1 MTAATP
7 SAHDQKI
14 VAQFTH
20 WARPFSEL
28 ALHAEADGMRRT
40 LAAADL
46 APDMRVLD
54 VACGPGIVA
63 CAAAKLAGHVT
74 GIDLTPAMIEQAK
87 ARQKREGLS
96 NCDWQVGD
104 ATALPFADAGF
115 DRAITRYSFHHMP
128 EPIRALKEMARVTRP
143 GGKVVV
149 IDATPSAQTQAAYDR
164 MESLRDP
171 SHASAL
177 TREQL
182 RALGRA
188 AGLAETAIDFYR
200 LDAQLQA
207 LADPSDM
214 AALTALFEADIAGKE
229 DRIGVEAR
237 RDADGI
243 VFRFPISILAWT
255 R

>member
-1 MTAATP
+1 MTAS

-14 VAQFTH
+14 VAQFTR

-46 APDMRVLD
+46 APDLAVLD

-74 GIDLTPAMIEQAK
+74 GIDLTPAMIGEAK
-87 ARQKREGLS
+87 ARQAREGLS
-96 NCDWQVGD
+96 NCAWQVGD
-104 ATALPFADAGF
+104 ATALPFADASF

-128 EPIRALKEMARVTRP
+128 APFHALKEMARVTKP

-149 IDATPSAQTQAAYDR
+149 IDATPSPATQAAYDR
-164 MESLRDP
+164 MEILRDP

-177 TREQL
+177 TLEQL
-182 RALGRA
+182 RALGRD
-188 AGLAETAIDFYR
+188 AGLAEAAIDFYR
-200 LDAQLQA
+200 LDARLQT
-207 LADPSDM
+207 LADPEDM
-214 AALTALFEADIAGKE
+214 AALAALFDADIESGE
-229 DRIGVEAR
+229 DRIGVEAW
-237 RDADGI
+237 RDEDGI
-243 VFRFPISILAWT
+243 IFRFPISILAWT